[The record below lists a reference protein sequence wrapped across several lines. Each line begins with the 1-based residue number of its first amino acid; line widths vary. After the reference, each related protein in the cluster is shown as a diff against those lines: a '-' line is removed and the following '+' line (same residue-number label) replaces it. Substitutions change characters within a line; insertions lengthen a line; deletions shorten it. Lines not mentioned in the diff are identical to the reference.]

1 MRFGS
6 AVIGVV
12 CCFGAIKVAGA
23 VIGVIIRP
31 CLSILFL
38 YVFILSMIAG
48 SGICFSIFIVGD
60 NGGDLVIVI
69 SIMGIVV
76 IFVLI
81 LSLPSLLQFT
91 IIVIIV
97 DADVIIANSSNY
109 NHRHRHYH

>member
-60 NGGDLVIVI
+60 NGVILLLLLVLW
-69 SIMGIVV
+69 
-76 IFVLI
+76 VL
-81 LSLPSLLQFT
+81 LLFLFSYFHYHHYCSLP
-91 IIVIIV
+91 
-97 DADVIIANSSNY
+97 
-109 NHRHRHYH
+109 